1 MIVHQV
7 WNDVFPIVVA
17 ARHAAMDKDYR
28 GSSMRMML
36 AIGRQDDVGIVVHQ
50 GRHIIQAEM

>member
-1 MIVHQV
+1 MIVRQV
-7 WNDVFPIVVA
+7 WDGAFPVVVT

-28 GSSMRMML
+28 GCSMRMML